1 MNHWLVSYVVHRG
14 PVTSLLGGLPMK
26 ALWTFVKIVIAL
38 AVAIPLS
45 IILLAT
51 ALGILGALVGV
62 AFLALKLAI
71 VGLVGWGVFRVITRL
86 LVGPANR
93 ERRNATKQ
101 LPLVDPHYEA
111 AMRELDREL
120 GEISR

>member
-1 MNHWLVSYVVHRG
+1 
-14 PVTSLLGGLPMK
+14 MK

-101 LPLVDPHYEA
+101 LPPVDPHYEA